1 MYNILSSS
9 YLQME
14 IPMNRRTFIKRTSVA
29 GIVGGIAL
37 NLPGASEPQ
46 KVKTPESSDNV
57 DLVAVKG
64 GSPGEMFDKG
74 IAELGGMKEFV
85 KPGQTVVVKP
95 NIGWAKPPEAAS
107 NTNPELIQHIV
118 EHCMKAGAKT
128 VYVFDHTC
136 NNWKETYSK
145 SGISDAATKA
155 GAKVLCGNIRD
166 DYKEVKIPNGKKLK
180 SVLIHKLIMDS
191 DVLINVPVLKNHGGA
206 VMTCAMKN
214 LMGIIWDRRHFH
226 KNDLQQCIADFIT
239 VRKPDLNVVDAF
251 RVMKKGGPR
260 GRNLSDVV
268 KMEYQLISPDIVAID
283 TAASKIL
290 GIATEK
296 IPYIKLAEELE
307 LGIMDID
314 KLNVKRINL
323 DNNA

>member
-1 MYNILSSS
+1 
-9 YLQME
+9 ME
-14 IPMNRRTFIKRTSVA
+14 ISMNRRTFIKHTSVA
-29 GIVGGIAL
+29 SILGGVAL
-37 NLPGASEPQ
+37 NLPGASGVE
-46 KVKTPESSDNV
+46 KEKGPELSDNV

-64 GSPGEMFDKG
+64 GAPGEMFDKG
-74 IAELGGMKEFV
+74 IAEFGGMKTFV

-118 EHCMKAGAKT
+118 EHCVKAGAKT

-136 NNWKETYSK
+136 NNWKDSYSK

-155 GAKVLCGNIRD
+155 GGKPVCGNNKE
-166 DYKEVKIPNGKKLK
+166 DYIEVKIPNGKKLT
-180 SVLIHKLIMDS
+180 STLIHKLIMEC
-191 DVLINVPVLKNHGGA
+191 DVFINVPVLKNHGGA

-214 LMGIIWDRRHFH
+214 LMGIIWDRKHFH
-226 KNDLQQCIADFIT
+226 RTDLQQCIADFLT

-260 GRNLSDVV
+260 GRSLSDVV
-268 KMEYQLISPDIVAID
+268 KMKYQLISPDIVAID
-283 TAASKIL
+283 TAASKII

-296 IPYIKLAEELE
+296 IPYIKLGDELKV
-307 LGIMDID
+307 GMMNID
-314 KLNVKRINL
+314 KLNIKRINL
-323 DNNA
+323 EDNV